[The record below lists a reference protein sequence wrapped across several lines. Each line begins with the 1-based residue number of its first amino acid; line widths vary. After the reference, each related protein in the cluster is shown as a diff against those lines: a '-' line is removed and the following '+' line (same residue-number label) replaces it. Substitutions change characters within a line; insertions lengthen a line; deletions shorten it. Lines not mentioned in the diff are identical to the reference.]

1 MVVDF
6 IGIVVSVSLLF
17 ISESLPFIKT
27 KIPANGILHT
37 VLSLVTKKHES
48 PSNQEQSQEQAQE
61 QSHVQEVRITCKNKN
76 TTVIIRSG

>member
-1 MVVDF
+1 MVDL
-6 IGIVVSVSLLF
+6 IGIVVSISLLF

-37 VLSLVTKKHES
+37 VLSLVTQKPES
-48 PSNQEQSQEQAQE
+48 TQGEESEQAQ
-61 QSHVQEVRITCKNKN
+61 VQEVRITCKNKT

>member
-1 MVVDF
+1 MVVDL

-37 VLSLVTKKHES
+37 VLSLVTKKSES
-48 PSNQEQSQEQAQE
+48 EPAQEQSQ
-61 QSHVQEVRITCKNKN
+61 VQEVRITCKNK
-76 TTVIIRSG
+76 TTTIVIRPW

>member
-1 MVVDF
+1 MVVDL

-37 VLSLVTKKHES
+37 VLSLVTKKSES
-48 PSNQEQSQEQAQE
+48 TEESEQAPGQE
-61 QSHVQEVRITCKNKN
+61 IRITCKNKS
-76 TTVIIRSG
+76 TTVIIRS